1 MSENRPRAGAGFGTR
16 ALAAA
21 TRTPKVEQHP
31 DAVPIYQ
38 AVTFSATSAAEL
50 ADVLGDRQP
59 GYSYSRIDNP
69 TSQALADAIAEVEGA
84 QAAYVFATGM
94 AALHAAFATVLRA
107 GDHIVV
113 SRQIYGSVQH
123 LIENVLG
130 RFGVESSFV
139 DITDTDA
146 VDAAFR
152 ANTRLL
158 HVETLANPTITV
170 ADIADLIERGHLH
183 GALVS
188 VDNTFA
194 SPYVCRPAELGADLT
209 MEALTKWIGGHSD
222 VLGGSV
228 AGSKQLI
235 GDVRTTQIDTG
246 GGIAPFSAF
255 LVLRGLETLHVRMDR
270 HAQTALALAR
280 MLEANP
286 AAVKVWYPGLASHPQ
301 HAVAQRQL
309 SSGGGMLAFDVGDRA
324 AAEVLLDAL
333 TLPPRT
339 ASLGSVRTIA
349 VHPPSTTHRQLD
361 EAALA
366 AAGIPEGLIRV
377 SVGLEDA
384 DDLLADF
391 DQALAAAQ
399 HVKAQQAKASL
410 TPTTA

>member
-1 MSENRPRAGAGFGTR
+1 MSETRPRKGAGFGTR

-21 TRTPKVEQHP
+21 TRTPNVEQHP

-59 GYSYSRIDNP
+59 GYAYSRIDNP

-84 QAAYVFATGM
+84 EAAYVFATGM
-94 AALHAAFATVLRA
+94 AALHAAFATILRA
-107 GDHIVV
+107 GDHMIF

-123 LIENVLG
+123 LIQNIFG
-130 RFGVESSFV
+130 RFGVDSTFV
-139 DITDTDA
+139 DVTDRDA

-158 HVETLANPTITV
+158 HVETIANPTLTV
-170 ADIADLIERGHLH
+170 ADLHDLIERGHSH
-183 GALVS
+183 GALIT

-194 SPYVCRPAELGADLT
+194 SPYLCRPAELGADLT

-228 AGSKQLI
+228 AGSKELI
-235 GDVRTTQIDTG
+235 KQVRSVQVDTG
-246 GGIAPFSAF
+246 AGLAPFSAF
-255 LVLRGLETLHVRMDR
+255 LVLRGLETLHVRMER
-270 HAQTALALAR
+270 HAQTAVALAR
-280 MLEANP
+280 LLEQSDVP
-286 AAVKVWYPGLASHPQ
+286 DKVWYPGLASHPQ

-309 SSGGGMLAFDVGDRA
+309 TSGGGMLAFDVGDRT
-324 AAEVLLDAL
+324 AAEALLDAL

-349 VHPPSTTHRQLD
+349 VHPPSTTHRQMD
-361 EAALA
+361 AAALA

-391 DQALAAAQ
+391 DQALAAA
-399 HVKAQQAKASL
+399 KQAKATL
-410 TPTTA
+410 TPATA

>member
-1 MSENRPRAGAGFGTR
+1 MSETSASRAGAGFGTR

-21 TRTPKVEQHP
+21 TRTPNVEQHP

-38 AVTFSATSAAEL
+38 SVTFSATSAAEL
-50 ADVLGDRQP
+50 ADVLSDRQS
-59 GYSYSRIDNP
+59 GFSYSRIDNP

-84 QAAYVFATGM
+84 PAAYVFATGM

-107 GDHIVV
+107 GDHMVV

-123 LIENVLG
+123 LIQNVFG
-130 RFGVESSFV
+130 RFGVESTFV
-139 DITDTDA
+139 DITDLDQ
-146 VDAAFR
+146 VEAAFT
-152 ANTRLL
+152 AKTRVL
-158 HVETLANPTITV
+158 HFETLANPTLTI
-170 ADIADLIERGHLH
+170 ADISALIERGHRR
-183 GALVS
+183 GALVT

-194 SPYVCRPAELGADLT
+194 SPYLCRPAELGADLT

-228 AGSKQLI
+228 AGSSELIKQ
-235 GDVRTTQIDTG
+235 VRSTQIDTG
-246 GGIAPFSAF
+246 GGLAPFSAF
-255 LVLRGLETLHVRMDR
+255 LVLRGLETLHVRMER
-270 HAQTALALAR
+270 HVQTALALALA
-280 MLEANP
+280 LEASPIPNR
-286 AAVKVWYPGLASHPQ
+286 VWYPGLPSHPQ

-309 SSGGGMLAFDVGDRA
+309 HSGGGMLAFDAGNRA
-324 AAEVLLDAL
+324 AAETLLDAL

-361 EAALA
+361 AAALA

-377 SVGLEDA
+377 SVGLEDVE
-384 DDLLADF
+384 DLLADF
-391 DQALAAAQ
+391 DQALTAAGQ
-399 HVKAQQAKASL
+399 HKATL

>member
-1 MSENRPRAGAGFGTR
+1 MSDTRAHKRAAGFGTR

-21 TRTPKVEQHP
+21 TRSPTVEQHP

-38 AVTFSATSAAEL
+38 AVTFSASSAAEL

-84 QAAYVFATGM
+84 QASFVFATGM
-94 AALHAAFATVLRA
+94 AAIHAALATVLRE

-123 LIENVLG
+123 LIEHVFG
-130 RFGVESSFV
+130 RFGVESTFV
-139 DITDTDA
+139 DVTDA
-146 VDAAFR
+146 DSVNAAFR
-152 ANTRLL
+152 PNTRLL
-158 HVETLANPTITV
+158 HFETIANPTLTV
-170 ADIADLIERGHLH
+170 ADVAGLIELGHGH

-194 SPYVCRPAELGADLT
+194 SPYLCRPAELGADFT
-209 MEALTKWIGGHSD
+209 VEALTKWIGGHSD
-222 VLGGSV
+222 VLGGAVS
-228 AGSKQLI
+228 GSTELI
-235 GDVRTTQIDTG
+235 RQVRTTQIDTG
-246 GGIAPFSAF
+246 ATLAPFSAF
-255 LVLRGLETLHVRMDR
+255 LVLRGLETLHVRMER

-280 MLEANP
+280 MLESNDLP
-286 AAVKVWYPGLASHPQ
+286 QRVWYAGLESHPQ
-301 HAVAQRQL
+301 YSIARRQL
-309 SSGGGMLAFDVGDRA
+309 RNGGGMLALDVGGRHS
-324 AAEVLLDAL
+324 AEVLLDAL

-339 ASLGSVRTIA
+339 ASLGSARTIA

-361 EAALA
+361 AAALA

-391 DQALAAAQ
+391 EQALAAAT
-399 HVKAQQAKASL
+399 QAKAKL

>member
-1 MSENRPRAGAGFGTR
+1 MSDTRARKRTGGFGTR

-21 TRTPKVEQHP
+21 TRTPNVEQHP

-38 AVTFSATSAAEL
+38 AVTFSASSAAEL

-84 QAAYVFATGM
+84 PAAFVFATGM
-94 AALHAAFATVLRA
+94 AAIHAAFATILRE
-107 GDHIVV
+107 GDHLVV

-123 LIENVLG
+123 LIHNVLG
-130 RFGVESSFV
+130 RFGVDSTFV
-139 DITDTDA
+139 DITDGDA
-146 VDAAFR
+146 VEAAFTPR
-152 ANTRLL
+152 TRIV
-158 HVETLANPTITV
+158 HFETIANPTLTV
-170 ADIADLIERGHLH
+170 ADISALIERGHRH

-194 SPYVCRPAELGADLT
+194 SPYLCRPAELGADLT

-228 AGSKQLI
+228 SGSRELI
-235 GDVRTTQIDTG
+235 AQVRATQIDTG
-246 GGIAPFSAF
+246 ATLAPFSAF
-255 LVLRGLETLHVRMDR
+255 LVLRGLETLHVRMER
-270 HAQTALALAR
+270 HAQTALAVAR
-280 MLEANP
+280 MLEANDLP
-286 AAVKVWYPGLASHPQ
+286 AQVWYPGLPSHPQ
-301 HAVAQRQL
+301 FDVAQRQL
-309 SSGGGMLAFDVGDRA
+309 SSGGGMLAFDVGDRR

-361 EAALA
+361 AAALA

-391 DQALAAAQ
+391 DQALAAAATA
-399 HVKAQQAKASL
+399 KAQL